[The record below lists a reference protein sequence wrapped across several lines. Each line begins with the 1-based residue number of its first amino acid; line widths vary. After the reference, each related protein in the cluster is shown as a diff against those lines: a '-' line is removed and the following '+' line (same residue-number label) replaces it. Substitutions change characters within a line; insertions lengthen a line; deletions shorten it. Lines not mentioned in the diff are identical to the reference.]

1 MTQTNKTALFLAGA
15 GTILIAMALGC
26 DAGDGGNAG
35 ATQQQCLSIG
45 SCGGTGSATG
55 SASDAGSP
63 VATATPT
70 TTDTGTGVSTGTDTT
85 GVPSWCASDAYAS
98 IHIGQ
103 PIYSTFWVA
112 TCAGV
117 AWNIYILYNEPTNA
131 KVRGYGFKASDMD
144 AAPMNAA
151 VPSQVQYNGTSAVNC
166 LYLVPSDTSA
176 PTITA
181 STMNANGGSGGNCTV
196 VNEAGSLTSTI
207 LPHNTEWNQ

>member
-1 MTQTNKTALFLAGA
+1 MKMTKLNAKALNWATV
-15 GTILIAMALGC
+15 GTILVFIAVMLLGC
-26 DAGDGGNAG
+26 GAGDEGGPG
-35 ATQQQCLSIG
+35 TQQQCLSIG
-45 SCGGTGSATG
+45 SCVGTP
-55 SASDAGSP
+55 SDAGTP

-70 TTDTGTGVSTGTDTT
+70 ATDTGTGVSTGTATAGLPFWCDGGGYDAT
-85 GVPSWCASDAYAS
+85 GYV
-98 IHIGQ
+98 GQ

-112 TCAGV
+112 TCGGV

-166 LYLVPSDTSA
+166 LYLVPSDALA

-181 STMNANGGSGGNCTV
+181 STVNTNGGSGGNCTV
-196 VNEAGSLTSTI
+196 VNEAGSLTSAM
-207 LPHNTEWNQ
+207 LPHNTEWNK